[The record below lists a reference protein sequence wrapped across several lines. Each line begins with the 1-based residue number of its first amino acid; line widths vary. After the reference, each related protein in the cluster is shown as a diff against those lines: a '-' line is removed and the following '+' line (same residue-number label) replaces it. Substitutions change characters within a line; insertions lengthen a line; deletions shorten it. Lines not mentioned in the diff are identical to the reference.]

1 MANIQNLLAPTAPR
15 DREVEPS
22 HSPDP
27 RLSGSFQG
35 ERVHYVST
43 SQSMADAAEELTFAF
58 SERVEKSLAKRKISD
73 GQARLS
79 EVQEMLEEYLHKV
92 PDLDRQQKL
101 DTLVAQLSSG
111 QLTHMAQLKA
121 YLNSFSGEVSHQ
133 FVALSFARQTLAAKT
148 DARALLA
155 LIDQALLQM
164 AEEHGAAIETGL
176 SISPLAFEA
185 HAQGLGEVQALRD
198 TYRDAVLDY
207 KGLSA
212 AWQDIQTRFASSAI
226 EGVTGFMM
234 KALSADL
241 DSQQA
246 HLDPV
251 KLERVMSDMAKLRVL
266 CGLSDQVHAL
276 WKALV
281 TGEQGHGIRAF

>member
-22 HSPDP
+22 RSPDP

-176 SISPLAFEA
+176 SIGPLAFEA

-266 CGLSDQVHAL
+266 CGLSNQVHAL